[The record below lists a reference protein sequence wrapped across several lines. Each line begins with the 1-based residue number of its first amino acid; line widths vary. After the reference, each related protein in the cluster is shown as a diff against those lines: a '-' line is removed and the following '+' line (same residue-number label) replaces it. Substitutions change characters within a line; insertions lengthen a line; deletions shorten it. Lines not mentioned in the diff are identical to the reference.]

1 MGGKKV
7 KVEEKMQLLKDLQV
21 LDQDLNKFRQ
31 NRGELETERAELD
44 AGLGRVQSMVDSL
57 AADIENLQAAR
68 RELTQS
74 LALEQENVK
83 KAEGRLPSIKTQK
96 EYVAVLKEIDT
107 AKKLNKE
114 IQEQIQAKDSEI
126 EVLARDREEKE
137 SELSGLREKTGTR
150 LEEIDA
156 ALASLDQSLGKKE
169 ALRDSLLE
177 QLPVPLRKRY
187 QLLLDRRGGVALVE
201 ARNGACLGC
210 NMHLPPQLFNSLYQ
224 LKEIQSCPHC
234 NRLIYIEENGD

>member
-1 MGGKKV
+1 MGGK

-21 LDQDLNKFRQ
+21 LDQELNKFRQ
-31 NRGELETERAELD
+31 NRGELESERAELE
-44 AGLGRVQSMVDSL
+44 AGLGRVQDMVDSL
-57 AADIENLQAAR
+57 AADIENLQSAR
-68 RELTQS
+68 KELTQS

-114 IQEQIQAKDSEI
+114 IQEQVQAKDGEI
-126 EVLARDREEKE
+126 EVLAKDKEEKE
-137 SELSGLREKTGTR
+137 SELSGLREKTETR
-150 LEEIDA
+150 LEEIDS
-156 ALASLDQSLGKKE
+156 ALASLDQSLGEKE
-169 ALRDSLLE
+169 GLRNSFLE
-177 QLPVPLRKRY
+177 KLPVPMRKRY
-187 QLLLDRRGGVALVE
+187 QLLLDRRGGVAVVE

-234 NRLIYIEENGD
+234 NRLLFIESPDD